1 MKRGAITQKEI
12 AARLGVSV
20 ATVSRALNDQG
31 GVSPELRQQIL
42 ELMRQE
48 GYAPDTAARNLATAR
63 AETIAFV
70 MHQHPQLSND
80 DPFYSLIMAGAA
92 AELARHGYHIL
103 LALLDD
109 ETMAHPQHFAIV
121 QQRRV
126 DGLILAGPDIAP
138 SFILHMLARDI
149 PLVLVDNSL
158 TQTDVDAVI
167 VDDAGGAATAVRH
180 LLDLGHRHIVCL
192 SGPETWHS
200 NRERVAGYRQVM
212 EMHGLTPRIT
222 RSNETTI
229 ASGEASM
236 AEALATWPDLTAVFA
251 INDSMAIGAIRIANQ
266 HGRRVPED
274 LAVVGFDD
282 IRWAEL
288 CAPPLTTVHVFKR
301 RMGQLAAQ
309 RLLDRLAERSSKEAD
324 TSPSPSVRIIVG
336 AELVV
341 RESCGAALRKSNRH
355 TVARW

>member
-20 ATVSRALNDQG
+20 ATVSRALNDQD
-31 GVSPELRQQIL
+31 GVSPGLRRQIL

-48 GYAPDTAARNLATAR
+48 GYAPDVAARNLATAR
-63 AETIAFV
+63 SETIAFV
-70 MHQHPQLSND
+70 MHQHPQVSDD

-92 AELARHGYHIL
+92 AELAQHGYHIL
-103 LALLDD
+103 LSLLDD
-109 ETMAHPQHFAIV
+109 ETMAHPQRFAVV
-121 QQRRV
+121 QQRRA

-138 SFILHMLARDI
+138 SFILHMLASDA
-149 PLVLVDNSL
+149 PVVLVDNAL
-158 TQTDVDAVI
+158 TQTSVDAVV
-167 VDDAGGAATAVRH
+167 VDDAGGAETAVQH
-180 LLDLGHRHIVCL
+180 LIGLGHRRIVCL

-200 NRERVAGYRQVM
+200 NRERVTGYRQVM
-212 EMHGLTPRIT
+212 EMHGLAPMVI

-236 AEALATWPDLTAVFA
+236 VEALESWPDLTAVFA
-251 INDSMAIGAIRIANQ
+251 INDSMAIGAIRTANQ
-266 HGRRVPED
+266 RGRRIPED

-288 CAPPLTTVHVFKR
+288 CTPPLTTVHVFKR
-301 RMGQLAAQ
+301 RMGRLAAQ

-324 TSPSPSVRIIVG
+324 AGHSPPVRMIVG

-341 RESCGAALRKSNRH
+341 RESCGARLRSSLQNV
-355 TVARW
+355 TGG